1 MVDWLVVAMN
11 DDVQCVG
18 CRLFDS
24 EVSYLDLLLLVL
36 PTLGL
41 ADTKWSVVD
50 VDLLTSNKRVWRV
63 IMTSL
68 NMRTLYS
75 TVIRAVISYED
86 SDDVFLAYLRNDTQ
100 TRKYTDYST
109 S

>member
-1 MVDWLVVAMN
+1 M
-11 DDVQCVG
+11 
-18 CRLFDS
+18 CRLS
-24 EVSYLDLLLLVL
+24 VVVLLFGSSLVGL
-36 PTLGL
+36 L